1 MQALGGLVCLAVPL
15 ALGFA
20 IWASLSWVLGPLNRA
35 AENREFPI
43 QFGLADL
50 LCLFV
55 LVQLPVGVV
64 HWLIH
69 LARELPVGA
78 LTMDVALMVITAL
91 LWLACVR
98 LLSRAGVET
107 VWHRCVVLAV
117 VLPCTI
123 AGPIAVLSFLFAA
136 FALVMEKELATAVL
150 AILVE
155 MAVVGILYGLGRFT
169 RAIVASAKETPP
181 GQENREET

>member
-1 MQALGGLVCLAVPL
+1 MHGLMALAV
-15 ALGFA
+15 FA
-20 IWASLSWVLGPLNRA
+20 ACIFVAGACIHWVLGPLNRTA
-35 AENREFPI
+35 KDRQLSV

-78 LTMDVALMVITAL
+78 LTVDVVLMVITAL

-98 LLSRAGVET
+98 LLSRAGIDV

-123 AGPIAVLSFLFAA
+123 AGPIAVLGFLFAA
-136 FALVMEKELATAVL
+136 FGLVMDKQLAAAAWSLL
-150 AILVE
+150 AE

-181 GQENREET
+181 GQENSEET